1 MLQSQTVSRN
11 WATEQQRQ
19 LTQDI
24 YTDKIEDNRAN
35 YLDPVPSCSHWA

>member
-11 WATEQQRQ
+11 WATEQRQ